1 MLTTEQIDTF
11 HRDGFL
17 VLDAVLPPEQVATMD
32 THVRA
37 IAAGE
42 TDFPV
47 TSLEYEPGA
56 TDRHMES
63 LRKINHCCVYD
74 PFFVEH
80 ARQPALLAAAVDLL
94 GPDIKLFGDQ
104 LFMKPPGGIEKTYH
118 QDSPYFT
125 IEPMAMVTAWVA
137 IDDVTEHNGCMWVIP
152 GSHKRGV
159 VEHSE
164 AWMVGDRQDM
174 RIPDAAM
181 DRAAEVPITMTA
193 GSCSLHHSLLLHR
206 SGANTTDTFRRGLA
220 THYMTAASRWTGDPE
235 QQPDYALLAGRA
247 HEGCV

>member
-1 MLTTEQIDTF
+1 MLSAEQIETF
-11 HRDGFL
+11 HRDGYL
-17 VLDAVLPPEQVATMD
+17 VLDAVLSPRQVAALD
-32 THVRA
+32 AHVRA

-42 TDFPV
+42 TDFPA

-56 TDRHMES
+56 TERRMES
-63 LRKINHCCVYD
+63 LRKINHCCIHD
-74 PFFVEH
+74 SFFVDH
-80 ARQPALLAAAVDLL
+80 ARNPALLGAAVDLL

-125 IEPMAMVTAWVA
+125 IEPMALVTAWVA
-137 IDDVTEHNGCMWVIP
+137 IDDVTKDNGCMWVIP
-152 GSHKRGV
+152 GSHKRGALD
-159 VEHSE
+159 HNE

-174 RIPDAAM
+174 RVPDSAM
-181 DRAAEVPITMTA
+181 DRAAEQPITMAA

-206 SGANTTDTFRRGLA
+206 SGANSTDTFRRGLA

-235 QQPDYALLAGRA
+235 AQPDYVLLAGRE
-247 HEGCV
+247 HEDCV